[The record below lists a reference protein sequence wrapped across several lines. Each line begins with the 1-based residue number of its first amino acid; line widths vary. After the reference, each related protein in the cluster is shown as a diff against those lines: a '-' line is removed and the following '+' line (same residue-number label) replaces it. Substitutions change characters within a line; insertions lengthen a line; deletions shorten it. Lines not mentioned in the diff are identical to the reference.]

1 MIPLFVF
8 TSLCLKKKKCKVQAL
23 PLRMESHN
31 ILFDDLKRKSK
42 SKSKVALTQMD
53 SREPQA
59 KGLLDS
65 SLRYDLEILS

>member
-1 MIPLFVF
+1 M
-8 TSLCLKKKKCKVQAL
+8 QAP

-53 SREPQA
+53 SHEQQA
-59 KGLLDS
+59 TVLSIDS
-65 SLRYDLEILS
+65 SLLYDLLD